1 MEITCPIVC
10 HADLLDTLLSRLCTT
25 PGGRCP
31 SCLTVALSRWL
42 LASIAACGGCMHRAL
57 RGLWGVVAQGPMHI
71 TTTQK
76 GLSVWLPANVNGHKL
91 SLVVTREEF
100 QHTGVEDAIVKLI
113 QVGAWKDNINSLS
126 NSKGLPQCRRPVAWM
141 RRAMEQRSPLLRDFI
156 KGEMI
161 SLMGEVEREMAMG
174 GDVGK
179 WLVVSGWGEGVV
191 KEKELKC

>member
-1 MEITCPIVC
+1 
-10 HADLLDTLLSRLCTT
+10 
-25 PGGRCP
+25 
-31 SCLTVALSRWL
+31 
-42 LASIAACGGCMHRAL
+42 
-57 RGLWGVVAQGPMHI
+57 
-71 TTTQK
+71 
-76 GLSVWLPANVNGHKL
+76 
-91 SLVVTREEF
+91 
-100 QHTGVEDAIVKLI
+100 
-113 QVGAWKDNINSLS
+113 
-126 NSKGLPQCRRPVAWM
+126 M